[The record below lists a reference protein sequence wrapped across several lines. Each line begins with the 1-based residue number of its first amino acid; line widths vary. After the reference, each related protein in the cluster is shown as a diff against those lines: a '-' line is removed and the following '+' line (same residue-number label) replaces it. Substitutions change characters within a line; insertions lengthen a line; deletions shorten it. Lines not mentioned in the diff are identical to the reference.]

1 MKCTT
6 YYFRPLGLLLLLCL
20 IPLCSIAQNIT
31 VKGIVKDNLGESV
44 IGANVTEKGTTNG
57 MITDLD
63 GNFSLTVQKNATL
76 VISYIGYVTQE
87 IAIKG
92 NTNLNII
99 LKEDSKA
106 LEEVVVI
113 GYGTARKSD
122 VTGSIA
128 SVGGDKLQ
136 EMPSTNITYA
146 LQNRVAGVDMTQTSS
161 QPGATMQIRIR
172 GTRSLTASNDPLV
185 VLDGIPFMGN
195 LSDINPGDI
204 KSMDILKDASS
215 TAIYGSRGA
224 NGVILITT
232 NRGAQGTPAKFTY
245 NGYVGAK
252 SVFSKYPMM
261 DGPKYAEM
269 RKYAGKFENSLD
281 ESDDMNTDWQDLLYR
296 TGMVNSHDVSVAGG
310 TNNGSYSFGAA
321 YYKDQGVIPTQ
332 NYTRYSLR
340 GSFDQGVG
348 KYFRFGLTTNSNYN
362 VTKGSNIDLYSVL
375 NNTPLANPYNEDGS
389 LKRTVKLNS
398 QDENFVVTRD
408 VVENLEDSWLNEK
421 KGFGTYNNLF
431 AEVQCP
437 WVKGLKYRVNLGLN
451 YRSTKGGVF
460 TGEGINSSTADTPS
474 TASLEHTETTNWAI
488 ENLITYDRTFGKH
501 QLNIVGMYSAEET
514 VYTKSHI
521 AARDIPAEYLQY
533 YNLGRAEGT
542 ITVNPDNW
550 DYQKSGLM
558 SWMGR
563 AMYTYDNRYML
574 MATVRADASSR
585 LAKGHQWHT
594 YPAVS
599 AGWNIGQESFM
610 DDLEWLDILKVRVG
624 YGQTSNQAVAPYST
638 WGKLSTRPYNF
649 GPTGYATGY
658 YVSALPNY
666 DLGWEYSSTW
676 NFGLDFTLLGGRL
689 SGTFEYYIQKTSDLL
704 QSVNLPSTSGVSSY
718 VGNVGKTE
726 NKGVEFTLNGTILD
740 NHNGWTWDA
749 SINISANR
757 NKLTELASGA
767 ERDEANNWFVGHP
780 IDAIYDYE
788 KIGLWQEGDPYL
800 DILEPGGNV
809 GMIKVKYTGEYNEDG
824 TLVRQIGPDDRQ
836 IISME
841 PKFTG
846 GFSTRV
852 AYKGFDLNVITAFK
866 CGGKLISTLH
876 HSNGYLNMLTGRR
889 GQVDVDY
896 WTEENTNAKYPKP
909 GGIQSGD
916 NPKYGSTLG
925 YFDASYWKVRNIS
938 LGYKFDEQKWLK
950 NFGIQSLRAY
960 VSIQNPFVICS
971 PFHKE
976 TGLDPETNSYG
987 NENVAVTSGIQKRFL
1002 TVGTNAPSTRNY
1014 LFGIN
1019 LTF

>member
-20 IPLCSIAQNIT
+20 IPLWSVAQNIT
-31 VKGIVKDNLGESV
+31 VKGIVKDNFGEPV

-76 VISYIGYVTQE
+76 VISYIGYITQE
-87 IAIKG
+87 IAVKG
-92 NTNLNII
+92 NANLNIT

-128 SVGGDKLQ
+128 SVGGDKLR
-136 EMPSTNITYA
+136 EMPATNITYA
-146 LQNRVAGVDMTQTSS
+146 LQNRIAGVDMAQTSS

-232 NRGAQGTPAKFTY
+232 NKGAQGTPAKFTY

-261 DGPKYAEM
+261 DGKKFAEM
-269 RKYAGKFENSLD
+269 RKYAGKFDNSLD
-281 ESDDMNTDWQDLLYR
+281 ESDDVNTDWQDLMYR
-296 TGMVNSHDVSVAGG
+296 TGMVTSHDVSVAGG
-310 TNNGSYSFGAA
+310 TNQGSYSFGAA

-362 VTKGSNIDLYSVL
+362 VTKGSNIGLYNVL
-375 NNTPLANPYNEDGS
+375 ANSPIANPYNEDGS
-389 LKRTVKLNS
+389 LKRTVKINS
-398 QDENFVVTRD
+398 QDEYFVVTRD
-408 VVENLEDSWLNEK
+408 IVESLEDTWLNEQ

-431 AEVQCP
+431 AEIQCP

-451 YRSTKGGVF
+451 YRSTKGGTF
-460 TGEGINSSTADTPS
+460 TGEGVNSTTEDTPS
-474 TASLEHTETTNWAI
+474 TASLTHSETTNWAI

-514 VYTKSHI
+514 VYTKSNI

-610 DDLEWLDILKVRVG
+610 DDIEWLDILKVRVG
-624 YGQTSNQAVAPYST
+624 YGQTSNQAVSPYST

-666 DLGWEYSSTW
+666 NLGWEYSSTW
-676 NFGLDFTLLGGRL
+676 NFGLDFTLFGGRL
-689 SGTFEYYIQKTSDLL
+689 SGTLEYYIQKTSDLL
-704 QSVNLPSTSGVSSY
+704 QNVNLPATSGVSSY
-718 VGNVGKTE
+718 VGNVGKTQ
-726 NKGVEFTLNGTILD
+726 NKGVELTLNGTILD
-740 NHNGWTWDA
+740 NYNGWTWDA
-749 SINISANR
+749 SLNLSANR
-757 NKLTELASGA
+757 NELTELASGA

-780 IDAIYDYE
+780 VDVIYDYE

-800 DILEPGGNV
+800 AILEPGGNV
-809 GMIKVKYTGEYNEDG
+809 GMIKVKYTGDYNEDG
-824 TLVRQIGPDDRQ
+824 TPARKIGPDDRQ

-876 HSNGYLNMLTGRR
+876 HANGYLNMLTGRR

-938 LGYKFDEQKWLK
+938 LGYNFDQQKWLK

-987 NENVAVTSGIQKRFL
+987 NENVAVTSGIQSRFL
-1002 TVGTNAPSTRNY
+1002 TVGTNSPSTRNY

>member
-689 SGTFEYYIQKTSDLL
+689 SGTFEYYIQKTSNLL

-824 TLVRQIGPDDRQ
+824 TPVRQIGPDDRQ

-866 CGGKLISTLH
+866 CGGKLIST
-876 HSNGYLNMLTGRR
+876 YIT
-889 GQVDVDY
+889 
-896 WTEENTNAKYPKP
+896 
-909 GGIQSGD
+909 
-916 NPKYGSTLG
+916 
-925 YFDASYWKVRNIS
+925 
-938 LGYKFDEQKWLK
+938 
-950 NFGIQSLRAY
+950 
-960 VSIQNPFVICS
+960 
-971 PFHKE
+971 
-976 TGLDPETNSYG
+976 
-987 NENVAVTSGIQKRFL
+987 L
-1002 TVGTNAPSTRNY
+1002 TV
-1014 LFGIN
+1014 I
-1019 LTF
+1019 

>member
-624 YGQTSNQAVAPYST
+624 YGQTSNQAVAPYPT
-638 WGKLSTRPYNF
+638 GGKLSTRPYNF

-824 TLVRQIGPDDRQ
+824 TPVRQIGPDDRQ